1 MNIKLSGY
9 SSPAVGRYSQ
19 NFPYS
24 AFLGKIEFHTQW
36 TVESEAPSQL
46 MYNVVHVHI
55 ANFVQNEQFLLSCTG
70 GKSEISPISPILFC
84 SRVWYF
90 MLSTTVLFLYHLGW
104 HPQSSWQLQILS
116 KFWRR
121 NFPVW
126 LRLTRLIR
134 FVESPMQNV
143 SWCRVFLKKVLGKHL
158 WIGRIDA
165 VVNKWIK
172 YVKICKC
179 M

>member
-1 MNIKLSGY
+1 MRRL
-9 SSPAVGRYSQ
+9 
-19 NFPYS
+19 
-24 AFLGKIEFHTQW
+24 
-36 TVESEAPSQL
+36 PSWCT
-46 MYNVVHVHI
+46 MYMCMHI
-55 ANFVQNEQFLLSCTG
+55 ANFVHKEHFLLSCTG
-70 GKSEISPISPILFC
+70 GESEISPISPKLLC

-90 MLSTTVLFLYHLGW
+90 MFATTVLFFWADY
-104 HPQSSWQLQILS
+104 PQSSWQPHILS
-116 KFWRR
+116 KCWRR

-172 YVKICKC
+172 HVKNMYINACNFHLKIIVFIFYC
-179 M
+179 IILLLFATYA